1 MPSSRDKKFEKE
13 PFFLARIQRGSIK
26 FTLNDLPVNSYIT
39 DIKASRSSVG
49 MQSLTQ
55 WFCAI
60 VYSLWF
66 AKTNVSW
73 IYFKL
78 VFLKCSK
85 SQVFEIQSTFSPKIK
100 KVTTP
105 SMKTSSIKYQKPDTN
120 RIVGFKSHFQIAG
133 LYPTPSLSPA
143 RQEGFFHLPFWKSS
157 PWRWFPNPR
166 KHRPAPASETAL
178 RIFILVTINPLG

>member
-1 MPSSRDKKFEKE
+1 MA
-13 PFFLARIQRGSIK
+13 L
-26 FTLNDLPVNSYIT
+26 LNSPLMISQLTIT
-39 DIKASRSSVG
+39 DIRASRSSVG
-49 MQSLTQ
+49 TQSLTQ

-60 VYSLWF
+60 VYSRWF

-85 SQVFEIQSTFSPKIK
+85 SQVFETQSIFSPQIK

-133 LYPTPSLSPA
+133 LHPTPSLGPAGKRDSPISLSES
-143 RQEGFFHLPFWKSS
+143 QVPGDGFQTLESTGLPQ
-157 PWRWFPNPR
+157 
-166 KHRPAPASETAL
+166 
-178 RIFILVTINPLG
+178 